1 MTHSIT
7 TEAPKPLPLR
17 EGFVEL
23 ARQFR
28 EFVVALWSSQ
38 GRRTLTLLTV
48 AIILVICATAAAQV
62 ALNAWN
68 RPFYDAVQ
76 EKNFSAFL
84 QQLVVFAMLA
94 SGLLVLNVAQ
104 AWLREM
110 IKLKSREWLTRDLFA
125 EWLKPG
131 RATRLAYAGEIGV
144 NPDQRIHEDARH
156 LTELAAD
163 LGIGLF
169 QASLLLVSF
178 LGVLWT
184 LSGPLAFSIGGYSF
198 SIPGYMVWCALLYA
212 ATGSW
217 LTWRVGRSLVGLNSA
232 RYQRESELRFAL
244 VQANQ
249 HAESIAH
256 QRGEQSERQRLIL
269 DLDNVLAMM
278 RAIVSA
284 TARLTWVTAGYGWIA
299 IVAPIVIAAPGYFG
313 GNLSFG
319 ELMMV
324 VGGFYQVNQSLR
336 WFVDNF
342 PLIAEWRATL
352 HRVMSF
358 REVLLTFESDL
369 RSEER
374 IHYDE
379 HPEGNLA
386 FEGIGFAGPVENAKL
401 DAEKVDVG
409 PGDRILIVDETRGG
423 KAPLLPAIAGHWPW
437 GSGKLQHPDGRIMFL
452 NPRPYFPKGSL
463 RAALAYPGDPLTVS
477 NADAATVLARVG
489 LGHLAKSLDRTAR
502 WWRKLDSDEQ
512 ARLALARLLLHKPQW
527 VFADGIINA
536 IAEEHRE
543 LVISI
548 FENEL
553 ADTALVSVSRRGTQG
568 PLCRRVFR
576 LTPSPAHDSSGRVPH
591 SAEA

>member
-169 QASLLLVSF
+169 QA
-178 LGVLWT
+178 T
-184 LSGPLAFSIGGYSF
+184 
-198 SIPGYMVWCALLYA
+198 WCGA
-212 ATGSW
+212 
-217 LTWRVGRSLVGLNSA
+217 RSSMRRPA
-232 RYQRESELRFAL
+232 R
-244 VQANQ
+244 
-249 HAESIAH
+249 
-256 QRGEQSERQRLIL
+256 G
-269 DLDNVLAMM
+269 
-278 RAIVSA
+278 
-284 TARLTWVTAGYGWIA
+284 
-299 IVAPIVIAAPGYFG
+299 
-313 GNLSFG
+313 
-319 ELMMV
+319 
-324 VGGFYQVNQSLR
+324 
-336 WFVDNF
+336 
-342 PLIAEWRATL
+342 
-352 HRVMSF
+352 
-358 REVLLTFESDL
+358 
-369 RSEER
+369 
-374 IHYDE
+374 
-379 HPEGNLA
+379 
-386 FEGIGFAGPVENAKL
+386 
-401 DAEKVDVG
+401 
-409 PGDRILIVDETRGG
+409 
-423 KAPLLPAIAGHWPW
+423 
-437 GSGKLQHPDGRIMFL
+437 
-452 NPRPYFPKGSL
+452 
-463 RAALAYPGDPLTVS
+463 
-477 NADAATVLARVG
+477 
-489 LGHLAKSLDRTAR
+489 
-502 WWRKLDSDEQ
+502 
-512 ARLALARLLLHKPQW
+512 
-527 VFADGIINA
+527 
-536 IAEEHRE
+536 
-543 LVISI
+543 
-548 FENEL
+548 
-553 ADTALVSVSRRGTQG
+553 
-568 PLCRRVFR
+568 
-576 LTPSPAHDSSGRVPH
+576 
-591 SAEA
+591 